1 MKVEN
6 EIQSPKGLVVQVPMR
21 IKTREQDNRRRR
33 WGDRVVRN
41 HGNTGPNE
49 KKGCCQIAQ
58 GKQNDKQDGVSEELP
73 V

>member
-6 EIQSPKGLVVQVPMR
+6 EIQSPKGLIVQVPIR
-21 IKTREQDNRRRR
+21 IKTREQDNRRR
-33 WGDRVVRN
+33 WGNRVVRN

-49 KKGCCQIAQ
+49 KKGCRQIAQ
-58 GKQNDKQDGVSEELP
+58 GKQNDKQDGVSEEPP